1 MKDTRDQIDGID
13 KEIISLLVKRQ
24 ELSLKI
30 GKQKAKKD
38 IFVRDRRRETEILEN
53 LSNIAKEKG
62 VSPTLIKKIYIEIL
76 KESRRIQ
83 RNK

>member
-30 GKQKAKKD
+30 GKRKAKKD

-62 VSPTLIKKIYIEIL
+62 VSTTLIKKIYIEIL

>member
-1 MKDTRDQIDGID
+1 MKDVRDQIDGID
-13 KEIISLLVKRQ
+13 KEIIDLLVKRQ
-24 ELSLKI
+24 ELSVKI
-30 GKQKAKKD
+30 GKRKAKKD

-62 VSPTLIKKIYIEIL
+62 VSSTLIKKIYIEIL